1 MSNHEYG
8 YDINRP
14 YVPAPAPRSLLHVTD
29 VERLAKAGV
38 KIDFEQIAAQVTP
51 DPAEERPQY
60 YYNDLTRFFWERWL
74 RANSREDSSFNGH
87 LRPYDIFAQRHNDT
101 IYVMV
106 TPPPA
111 SDKPFIIEDAATLYP
126 SDALMAQLALWQQS
140 MGKSK

>member
-1 MSNHEYG
+1 MSNFKD
-8 YDINRP
+8 YDS
-14 YVPAPAPRSLLHVTD
+14 PRTYTAQPLPRAVLSVTD

-38 KIDFEQIAAQVTP
+38 KIDFEQIAAQVSP
-51 DPAEERPQY
+51 DLPEKTREN
-60 YYNDLTRFFWERWL
+60 YYNELTRFFWERWL
-74 RANSREDSSFNGH
+74 RANSDEHSFN
-87 LRPYDIFAQRHNDT
+87 LRPYDIFAQRHNET
-101 IYVMV
+101 VYVMV